1 MVESVFINKHGFRAL
16 FATDMLAAVGE
27 HGDILIK
34 YHEDNF
40 VSDYWNLQI
49 EAAFMQ
55 ERLTDNERI
64 KHNEIRPVR
73 MAPNFEHVGFKGFEA
88 WHADEHVAKTS
99 EDKIKKWHNLA
110 KVFEVA
116 LVRAA
121 GLDDKLETSK
131 AGPRMAELIDPYV
144 AAKTWGREK
153 TRKGSIHKLLL
164 LAEILGDPRPVEIT
178 TKGVRDAIEKHIS
191 EVKAKKGAP
200 LSLAMLEPL
209 RFNGAQFMRIM
220 KRKGHTENNP
230 FIDADFKDLG
240 ANKTVKSYRPFDK
253 D

>member
-131 AGPRMAELIDPYV
+131 AGPRMTELNDPYV
-144 AAKTWGREK
+144 EAKHGVEK
-153 TRKGSIHKLLL
+153 RPEKGLSINFCCWQK
-164 LAEILGDPRPVEIT
+164 
-178 TKGVRDAIEKHIS
+178 
-191 EVKAKKGAP
+191 
-200 LSLAMLEPL
+200 
-209 RFNGAQFMRIM
+209 
-220 KRKGHTENNP
+220 
-230 FIDADFKDLG
+230 
-240 ANKTVKSYRPFDK
+240 Y
-253 D
+253 